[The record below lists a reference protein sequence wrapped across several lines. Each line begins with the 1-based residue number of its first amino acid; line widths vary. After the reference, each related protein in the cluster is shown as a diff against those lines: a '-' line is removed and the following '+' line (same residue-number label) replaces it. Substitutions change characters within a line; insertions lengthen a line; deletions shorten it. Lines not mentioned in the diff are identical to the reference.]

1 MLNFSQG
8 GFLDEY
14 TEHVQHGDQGVRV
27 DDNDVQPEFP
37 GHIPGDHVR
46 VGGNNSGGG
55 GNKNNAAKTKAEW
68 NSLLS

>member
-1 MLNFSQG
+1 MLNFWQG

-46 VGGNNSGGG
+46 GGGDNSGGG
-55 GNKNNAAKTKAEW
+55 GNKNNGAKTKAEW